1 MFKPFLVFACVGKHL
16 DLARAAAELGMS
28 EAAVSRQ
35 LDILETDCGT
45 SLYRRT
51 NGALELTE
59 AGEKLLERIGAFL
72 ARSGDPKKASV
83 NGAAERRSGQSGR
96 LGYEREKRG
105 SRIGDRVRGPW
116 VVGRGS

>member
-1 MFKPFLVFACVGKHL
+1 MFKPFVVFACVGKHRS
-16 DLARAAAELGMS
+16 LARAAAELGMS

-59 AGEKLLERIGAFL
+59 AGEKLLKRINAFL
-72 ARSGDPKKASV
+72 ARAGSTPGAYP
-83 NGAAERRSGQSGR
+83 NGASARR
-96 LGYEREKRG
+96 
-105 SRIGDRVRGPW
+105 
-116 VVGRGS
+116 